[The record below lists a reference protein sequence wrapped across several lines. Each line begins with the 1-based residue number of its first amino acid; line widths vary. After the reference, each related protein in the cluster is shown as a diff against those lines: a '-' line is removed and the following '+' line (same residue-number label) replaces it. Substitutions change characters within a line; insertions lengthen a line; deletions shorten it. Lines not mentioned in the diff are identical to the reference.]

1 MSAAPRFSLLVVIL
15 VAAVLG
21 SWYLTQSQPK
31 QPDEVTSLQSD
42 ESYYMRDATM
52 LGIGDDGLPS
62 YRVHAAHIR
71 HMADDDSIE
80 LTNIRVRFE
89 TDPDAP
95 WTLNAPRGQ
104 IPKEREYI
112 DLIGEVTA
120 SREPDERDELVIV
133 TRDVRVLLD
142 ERIATTEALVTMNMG
157 PHAVSARGM
166 RAYLKQDRVE
176 LQSEVNGLFSP

>member
-1 MSAAPRFSLLVVIL
+1 LSASLRFSLFSAIL

-21 SWYLTQSQPK
+21 SWYLTQSQP
-31 QPDEVTSLQSD
+31 QPPDELTDTQSD
-42 ESYYMRDATM
+42 ESYYMRDATL
-52 LGIGDDGLPS
+52 LGIGDNGVPS

-71 HMADDDSIE
+71 HIAMDDSIE

-120 SREPDERDELVIV
+120 SREPGEGDELVIV
-133 TRDVRVLLD
+133 TRDVRVLLE

-157 PHAVSARGM
+157 PHAVTAQGM

-176 LQSEVNGLFSP
+176 LQSDVHGLFAP

>member
-1 MSAAPRFSLLVVIL
+1 MNARLRFPLFLTIL
-15 VAAVLG
+15 VAAVLA
-21 SWYLTQSQPK
+21 SWYLTQSQP
-31 QPDEVTSLQSD
+31 QPPDELSDTQSD
-42 ESYYMRDATM
+42 ESYYMRDATL
-52 LGIGDDGLPS
+52 LGIGDNGVPS

-71 HMADDDSIE
+71 HIATDDSIE

-89 TDPDAP
+89 ADPDAP

-120 SREPDERDELVIV
+120 SREPDDGDELVIV
-133 TRDVRVLLD
+133 TSDVRVLLE

-157 PHAVSARGM
+157 QHAVTARGM

-176 LQSEVNGLFSP
+176 LQSDVNGLFAP